1 MDNETTEPSEPV
13 VVDPPAPEPTPIQEA
28 LVRYDLA
35 VDPVV
40 ARLRGGIIFT
50 HEQAQLL
57 AQAIRAGL
65 AAALGYLDS
74 PEPLPEPAPAHDAYG
89 DARRAQREA
98 NVGHAEPQFGNVST
112 PLVEP
117 APNLETPPPP
127 STYEDLA
134 DRNSTPLPY
143 SNSTLRPYNP
153 RAVDPGTESAG

>member
-1 MDNETTEPSEPV
+1 MDNETIEPLEPV
-13 VVDPPAPEPTPIQEA
+13 VVDPPAPVLTPIQEA

-98 NVGHAEPQFGNVST
+98 NVGLAQPVVAAPEPEPEPERAGNVA
-112 PLVEP
+112 EP
-117 APNLETPPPP
+117 APVG
-127 STYEDLA
+127 EDEVF
-134 DRNSTPLPY
+134 T
-143 SNSTLRPYNP
+143 
-153 RAVDPGTESAG
+153 